1 MLTKEFSVIW
11 AVVAIFR
18 RLAASSLLYMYDW
31 AHWHIYSQTA
41 YVFKKKTKCL
51 PHSETIIIS
60 RRLHNKQNVTFKDV
74 YKVKYEVIAHLRY
87 VYYFFIFKF
96 CPASCVFSKAEN
108 AKYDI
113 WNLFEMVNM
122 LLCSKD

>member
-31 AHWHIYSQTA
+31 AHCDTFIH
-41 YVFKKKTKCL
+41 KLHMCLKKTKCL

-60 RRLHNKQNVTFKDV
+60 RRLHNKQNVTFKGV
-74 YKVKYEVIAHLRY
+74 YKVKYKVIAHLRY

-113 WNLFEMVNM
+113 
-122 LLCSKD
+122 